1 MAQESDIPSRIKE
14 DSEIFGESLFSSFN
28 DVIDKFF
35 LLTALKQANITPVF
49 KTWERCS
56 KDNYKLVCILP
67 NVSKILENVCFVK
80 CLIIWINSYPN
91 TRAVSEKDAI
101 HNIVF

>member
-35 LLTALKQANITPVF
+35 LLTALKQANITAVF

-67 NVSKILENVCFVK
+67 NVSKNFGK
-80 CLIIWINSYPN
+80 CMF
-91 TRAVSEKDAI
+91 R
-101 HNIVF
+101 